1 MITNPYSGRQIPG
14 TGVLDLSVEKKRPIK
29 EDQQQQQQQ
38 QLLLPPQ
45 QQQQQQQ
52 QQTQPPQSQSQQ
64 RQQSPTTSASTP
76 MIATGKPAGKSIQW
90 TTELTNTFLR
100 FMPEANVSLKRD
112 KDKHNK
118 GKIWIELFDKFKE
131 TIIAEKSADERF
143 LDMVASEHL
152 QNKWK
157 DLKKR
162 YNLISNSGKSSVDW
176 PFYEQLQNIL
186 KDNNDDT
193 SNSNG
198 NNNNNNNNNNSNN
211 NDSDNDNDKN
221 DKNEN
226 EKAKP
231 EAAATKQ
238 TIEPED
244 PGITPLKRV
253 ASDFMDELKATL
265 EEDRKLRRLD
275 LENEGRRRQ
284 KETCLLMGSILD
296 EMQRSSDNSFRLM
309 RSYIQ
314 ASLGEGPA
322 YCNGNSHHHPQHP
335 QQQSSP
341 PPQQRQQQQ
350 QQKQEPQLYHQY
362 QLPPHRHFH

>member
-14 TGVLDLSVEKKRPIK
+14 TGVLDLSVEKKKSIK
-29 EDQQQQQQQ
+29 EDHPQQE
-38 QLLLPPQ
+38 QLLLM
-45 QQQQQQQ
+45 
-52 QQTQPPQSQSQQ
+52 TA
-64 RQQSPTTSASTP
+64 SAST
-76 MIATGKPAGKSIQW
+76 ATIPNGKPAGKSIQW

-100 FMPEANVSLKRD
+100 FMPEANKSLKRD

-176 PFYEQLQNIL
+176 PFYEQLQAIL
-186 KDNNDDT
+186 KDDDTTNNDD
-193 SNSNG
+193 
-198 NNNNNNNNNNSNN
+198 NNN
-211 NDSDNDNDKN
+211 
-221 DKNEN
+221 
-226 EKAKP
+226 EKEKP
-231 EAAATKQ
+231 EKPEKPPTKQ
-238 TIEPED
+238 AIEPED

-253 ASDFMDELKATL
+253 ASDFMEELKATL
-265 EEDRKLRRLD
+265 EEDRKLRRID

-284 KETCLLMGSILD
+284 AETCVLMSSILD
-296 EMQRSSDNSFRLM
+296 EMQSSSDNSFRLM
-309 RSYIQ
+309 RSFIQ
-314 ASLGEGPA
+314 TSLGER
-322 YCNGNSHHHPQHP
+322 
-335 QQQSSP
+335 P
-341 PPQQRQQQQ
+341 PPSPHQRQPAQALPSLQQRQQ
-350 QQKQEPQLYHQY
+350 EPQPFHPY